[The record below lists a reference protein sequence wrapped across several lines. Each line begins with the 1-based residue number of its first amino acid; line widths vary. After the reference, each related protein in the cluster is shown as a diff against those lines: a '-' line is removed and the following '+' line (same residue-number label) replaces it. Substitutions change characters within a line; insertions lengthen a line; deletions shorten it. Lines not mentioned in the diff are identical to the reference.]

1 MRDDIDDEIFQI
13 PQPALTERIAAASAA
28 VTCCAANLGYLTESA
43 PAQMRDKIRLIHHG
57 VDLRGFQRCDLVAV
71 LEEERAAYAELAAA
85 GYSQQAIDRLDA
97 RQRQAAIVR
106 IVDFGIA
113 AAVVALSALG
123 CVPVSSCRGNSL
135 GARRHEHPAPMVTF
149 YARRIHLAALGDA
162 VQRADISIVNNAAK
176 LEAYADDLR
185 KMHAFAEAL
194 LPHIKA

>member
-1 MRDDIDDEIFQI
+1 MPDADAAPATVRIIARVVVRRQIDPRRLGWIDQ
-13 PQPALTERIAAASAA
+13 RRAAARRGLPE
-28 VTCCAANLGYLTESA
+28 NGQY
-43 PAQMRDKIRLIHHG
+43 
-57 VDLRGFQRCDLVAV
+57 VDLRGFQHCDLVAV
-71 LEEERAAYAELAAA
+71 LEEERAGYAALAAA
-85 GYSQQAIDRLDA
+85 GYSQPAIDQLDA

-106 IVDFGIA
+106 IVDFGMA

-149 YARRIHLAALGDA
+149 YARRIHLAALADA
-162 VQRADISIVNNAAK
+162 VARADIGIVNNAAK

>member
-1 MRDDIDDEIFQI
+1 MRDG
-13 PQPALTERIAAASAA
+13 SAA
-28 VTCCAANLGYLTESA
+28 PAAVRIIDRVVVRRQIDPRRLGWIDQRRATARRGLPENGQY
-43 PAQMRDKIRLIHHG
+43 

-97 RQRQAAIVR
+97 RQRQVAIVR

>member
-1 MRDDIDDEIFQI
+1 MGEPGAAPAMVRIIDRVVVRRQI
-13 PQPALTERIAAASAA
+13 DPRRLGWIDQRRAAAQRGLPE
-28 VTCCAANLGYLTESA
+28 NGQY
-43 PAQMRDKIRLIHHG
+43 

-71 LEEERAAYAELAAA
+71 LEEEREGYAQLAAA
-85 GYSQQAIDRLDA
+85 GYSQQAIDQLDA

-106 IVDFGIA
+106 IVDFGMA

-162 VQRADISIVNNAAK
+162 VARADISIVNNAAK

-194 LPHIKA
+194 LPHLKA